1 MCSALSVTIGSRSS
15 GAVASVAVPSA
26 SAEKAAASHAA
37 CRQPGPMRPDGALTG
52 FVSVGM
58 PRTAAELTLLFER
71 RGELPADRSL
81 LLRFDGPDYDPSAD
95 ADAFA
100 PATTVC
106 WCNGVTV
113 GRIEESAA
121 CGNTTV
127 ECVGRDTRAGT
138 GCGGCKGRI
147 ADVLARAAEADETP
161 SLTP

>member
-1 MCSALSVTIGSRSS
+1 MVT
-15 GAVASVAVPSA
+15 
-26 SAEKAAASHAA
+26 E
-37 CRQPGPMRPDGALTG
+37 DGALTG

-81 LLRFDGPDYDPSAD
+81 LLRFDGPDYDAADD

-100 PATTVC
+100 PASTVC

-121 CGNTTV
+121 CGNATV

-147 ADVLARAAEADETP
+147 AEVLARASEADATP
-161 SLTP
+161 SLTE

>member
-1 MCSALSVTIGSRSS
+1 MARHGRYRDL
-15 GAVASVAVPSA
+15 
-26 SAEKAAASHAA
+26 
-37 CRQPGPMRPDGALTG
+37 
-52 FVSVGM
+52 
-58 PRTAAELTLLFER
+58 PRGDLKH
-71 RGELPADRSL
+71 RGELPADRSF

-100 PATTVC
+100 PSTTVC

-147 ADVLARAAEADETP
+147 ADVLARAAEADGTP